1 MNKASFW
8 LVWGVGLVPVMLA
21 AVMYFFEIMTPAV
34 GKHSGVL
41 LQDQHISDWQLVGS
55 DHGNLSRWQLLLT
68 VTDDCSVECDGWWE
82 KLDKVHIA
90 LGKDRERVLLQRIGE
105 GGKDLKSETLEQLGD
120 AVWIVD
126 PLGNLVLRYSV
137 SDQPKLLLRDLRK
150 LLKISR
156 IG

>member
-8 LVWGVGLVPVMLA
+8 LVWGVGLVPVILA
-21 AVMYFFEIMTPAV
+21 AVMYFFGIMTPAT

-41 LQDQHISDWQLVGS
+41 LQDLHISDWQLVENEYEDS
-55 DHGNLSRWQLLLT
+55 SRWQLLLT
-68 VTDDCSVECDGWWE
+68 VTGDCSAECDSWWD

-105 GGKDLKSETLEQLGD
+105 GGKDLKNETLEQLGD

-126 PLGNLVLRYSV
+126 PLGNLVLKYSMN
-137 SDQPKLLLRDLRK
+137 DQPKLLLRDLRK